1 MDFFSFREQEAFTPY
16 LLGAPQ
22 ENGRETG
29 APEDFTA
36 FSIRENEYFAPNVS
50 GQANPVI
57 SSQEMADQ
65 FILFQFSSEKEGPA
79 ILESSQ
85 VEPSIDGS
93 DTEPDV
99 LMGMEM
105 LSFNLASNEGVDPAT
120 KATIRI
126 NIGKDETSRDKY
138 FDTVFWSIAAGLD
151 LYNGKERTPGKDLKA
166 NFQKAFGNRP
176 VEIPGGL
183 SKMTFEVVK
192 HKEPAWW
199 QQIFKFLQSDTGKTL
214 VSTIGFPAI
223 SSQAISMLDQLLN
236 RLTDSQPTILFKSR
250 PLRLALTRQAK
261 QDFTQGL
268 ARIRIGCLNPG
279 FCVLARGRD
288 FQAIV
293 DSDCIYYPTYGKL
306 VPSKISQAQLLT
318 GRYDDP
324 LKDTTYAIFKV
335 GMKKTKLDPTFN
347 YS

>member
-1 MDFFSFREQEAFTPY
+1 
-16 LLGAPQ
+16 
-22 ENGRETG
+22 
-29 APEDFTA
+29 
-36 FSIRENEYFAPNVS
+36 
-50 GQANPVI
+50 
-57 SSQEMADQ
+57 
-65 FILFQFSSEKEGPA
+65 
-79 ILESSQ
+79 
-85 VEPSIDGS
+85 
-93 DTEPDV
+93 
-99 LMGMEM
+99 
-105 LSFNLASNEGVDPAT
+105 
-120 KATIRI
+120 
-126 NIGKDETSRDKY
+126 
-138 FDTVFWSIAAGLD
+138 
-151 LYNGKERTPGKDLKA
+151 
-166 NFQKAFGNRP
+166 